1 MIVGAGVGGLAT
13 AARLAHRGHLATV
26 LEKTDQVGGR
36 DREIRVGECRFDA
49 GPTLMMML
57 DPFKR
62 LFEDLGER
70 IEDHL
75 DLRLCDPSYRTFFAD
90 CSRIDGTPN
99 TARMVRQIEALSGEK
114 DALAYPK
121 LLGELASLYET
132 AVPNF
137 VRQNWNSPLGLFTP
151 ARLGMVAKHHMLAN
165 LYRRVS
171 KFVDDPR
178 LRMLFSFQTMYLGLS
193 PFEAP
198 WVYAVL
204 TYMEYGEGI
213 WYPMGG
219 MTQIGTAIAA
229 LATSRGAEI
238 RLNSPVAAID
248 GKSVRLESGEVLTGD
263 AVICNADLPY
273 AESTLLSQANHPDEG
288 RMKSRIVRSEAD
300 RLPKSEANVR
310 SLLRRDDGPGKRW
323 KSSCSAM
330 MFYLDYEGELPNLL
344 HHNVF
349 FGKDYRA
356 NLDALFHDRAMPDDP
371 AFYACISARTDPSQA
386 APGHLN
392 LYILVP
398 CQNLDRPFGEA
409 EVEALR
415 QAAFRRLAC
424 ETDFDPAL
432 IRAQATFTPPD
443 WQGVLNLDRGAAFG
457 LAHNTFQS
465 ACFRPSNRSRSHP
478 GLYYVGASTYPG
490 NGLPMVLISAELA
503 EQRLVEDLGL

>member
-1 MIVGAGVGGLAT
+1 MSKHFLIVGAGVGGLAT
-13 AARLAHRGHLATV
+13 AARLAHRGHRVTV

-36 DREIRVGECRFDA
+36 DREIRLGECRFDA

-62 LFEDLGER
+62 LFQDLGER

-90 CSRIDGTPN
+90 GSRIDGTTN
-99 TARMVRQIEALSGEK
+99 TAKMVRQIEALSGDK

-151 ARLGMVAKHHMLAN
+151 ARVGMVAKHHMLAN

-238 RLNSPVAAID
+238 RLNTPVAAID
-248 GKSVRLESGEVLTGD
+248 GKSARLESGEILTGD

-273 AESTLLSQANHPDEG
+273 AERALLSHPRHPDAT
-288 RMKSRIVRSEAD
+288 EAGSF
-300 RLPKSEANVR
+300 PKSQTNVR
-310 SLLRRDDGPGKRW
+310 SLVPRDDVAGRKR

-330 MFYLDYEGELPNLL
+330 MFYLDYEGELPDLL

-349 FGKDYRA
+349 FGKDYRT

-371 AFYACISARTDPSQA
+371 AFYACISARTDPSQS

-398 CQNLDRPFGEA
+398 CPNLDRPFGEA

-415 QAAFRRLAC
+415 HAAYKRLAC
-424 ETDFDPAL
+424 EADFDPSC
-432 IRAQATFTPPD
+432 IRAQATFTPHD
-443 WQGVLNLDRGAAFG
+443 WQNVLNLDRGAAFG
-457 LAHNTFQS
+457 LAHNTCQS
-465 ACFRPSNRSRSHP
+465 ACFRPSNQSRSHP

-503 EQRLVEDLGL
+503 EQRLVEDLGI